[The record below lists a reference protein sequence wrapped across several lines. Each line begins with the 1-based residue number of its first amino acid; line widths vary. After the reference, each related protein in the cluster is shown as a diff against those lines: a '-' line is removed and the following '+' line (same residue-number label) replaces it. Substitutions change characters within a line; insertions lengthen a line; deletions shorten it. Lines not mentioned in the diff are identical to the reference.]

1 LSPLAGPAPPPPG
14 GERAGLF
21 DSARRLL
28 ARLLA
33 LAQTRL
39 ELLTTELSLE
49 VQRAVSLLLW
59 AFVALFF
66 GGLAVLMLTLT
77 LVIAF
82 WEQHRLLA
90 AGLATLL
97 FIGITATALGVLRH
111 KLRTRGRLLGAS
123 LDELRRDVAAL
134 DPDAPAGP
142 DADPGARR

>member
-1 LSPLAGPAPPPPG
+1 MSPLAGQAAPPPG

-21 DSARRLL
+21 GSARRLL

-82 WEQHRLLA
+82 WEQHRLLV

-97 FIGITATALGVLRH
+97 FVGVTVTALGVLRH

-123 LDELRRDVAAL
+123 LDELRSDVAAL
-134 DPDAPAGP
+134 DPDSRAGAA
-142 DADPGARR
+142 DASDRRR